1 MSAQDSYVPALGY
14 RWLTG
19 LYDPVVRLT
28 TREATFKSALLDQAQ
43 LRPGQRVLDLACGTA
58 TLTIAAHQRQPAA
71 ELTGLDGDP
80 EILRIAR
87 DKAQRAG
94 MQLQFDESLSHALP
108 YADGHFDA
116 VLCSLFFHHLDRAA
130 KLATLREVLRVLRP
144 GGALHV
150 ADWGRA
156 QEPLMRLAFYGI
168 QLLDGFRTTEDNV
181 RGLLPQFMTDSGFT
195 GVRETRRF
203 RTVFGTLSLYRAD
216 RPLPR

>member
-1 MSAQDSYVPALGY
+1 MDTQDRYIPALGY

-19 LYDPVVRLT
+19 LYDPVVALT
-28 TREATFKSALLDQAQ
+28 TREATFKPALLDQAE

-58 TLTIAAHQRQPAA
+58 TLSIAAKQRVPSI

-80 EILRIAR
+80 DILRVAR

-94 MQLQFDESLSHALP
+94 MKLQFDEGLSHALP
-108 YADGHFDA
+108 YADGSFDV

-130 KLATLREVLRVLRP
+130 KLATLREVLRVLKP
-144 GGALHV
+144 GGMLHV

-156 QEPLMRLAFYGI
+156 QDPLMRLAFYGI
-168 QLLDGFRTTEDNV
+168 QLLDGFRTTRDNV
-181 RGLLPQFMTDSGFT
+181 HGLLPQFMMDSGFS

-203 RTVFGTLSLYRAD
+203 RTLFGTLSLYSAD
-216 RPLPR
+216 RPEPR